1 MLDDYLALGND
12 RIKIRY
18 IDKDRLFAEE
28 TCVKMTDAVDS
39 LTKYFDLET
48 PFPPIRA
55 ILVTDRDEFDRLVVD
70 LLGVEIER
78 PSRPTRMAQPQRTDL
93 VVLSPSAYGQHST
106 FEYVPDEYSR
116 LLFHEVTHMFEE
128 HLAPNMDT
136 PPRWW
141 SEGLAAYLSG
151 QWEHED
157 QYRFRQ
163 PLLQGIETGRVP
175 DIGEIEASVE
185 LCYDWG
191 WSIVMFIEK
200 IYGRELILRIVRECD
215 DGDVC
220 GMLGEDMDTFQRNWE
235 RWLLQNEL

>member
-1 MLDDYLALGND
+1 M
-12 RIKIRY
+12 
-18 IDKDRLFAEE
+18 
-28 TCVKMTDAVDS
+28 
-39 LTKYFDLET
+39 
-48 PFPPIRA
+48 
-55 ILVTDRDEFDRLVVD
+55 VD

-116 LLFHEVTHMFEE
+116 LLFHEVIHMFEE
-128 HLAPNMDT
+128 RLAPNMDT

-157 QYRFRQ
+157 QYGFRQ
-163 PLLQGIETGRVP
+163 PVLQGLETGRIP
-175 DIGEIEASVE
+175 DIREIEASVE

-200 IYGRELILRIVRECD
+200 IYGREPILRIVSECD
-215 DGDVC
+215 NGDVC
-220 GMLGEDMDTFQRNWE
+220 GILGEDMDTFQRNWK
-235 RWLLQNEL
+235 RWLLQDEL